1 MADALVWEGADESL
15 LESVTDVDDI
25 GQMLLRALIYRLV
38 AAIEGGFEKDT
49 DAIDRRYR
57 STVDLAIELAARR

>member
-1 MADALVWEGADESL
+1 MRSSGRTRTSRSSQSL
-15 LESVTDVDDI
+15 GDVDDF
-25 GQMLLRALIYRLV
+25 GQMLVRALLYRLV
-38 AAIEGGFEKDT
+38 AAVEGGFEKDT